1 MSNLIDLT
9 DDIFEA
15 EVLKSDVPVL
25 VDFYADWCG
34 PCKRQGPICDELA
47 TELAGRAK
55 VAKMNVDKAME
66 VAGKYGIMSIPTLII
81 FRKGE
86 VGEKFV
92 GLTAKDKLL
101 KAIEK
106 EIAEA

>member
-1 MSNLIDLT
+1 MSGIIDVT
-9 DDIFEA
+9 DQTFEDQ
-15 EVLKSDVPVL
+15 VLKSTVPVL

-34 PCKRQGPICDELA
+34 PCKRQGPICEEVAAAIGDKA
-47 TELAGRAK
+47 RVAK
-55 VAKMNVDKAME
+55 VNVDNAMD
-66 VAGKYGIMSIPTLII
+66 VAGKYGIMSIPTLIV

-92 GLTAKDKLL
+92 GLTPKDKLV